1 MNVFKIG
8 KVVHF
13 FDKTGMAM
21 IELSGN
27 LGTGEKIRFEW
38 DGEKLFDQTVDV
50 LKMDYKNVDNA
61 KAGQMVGFKTSQKV
75 EVDTVVYKLN

>member
-13 FDKTGMAM
+13 FDKAGMAM
-21 IELSGN
+21 IELSGD
-27 LGTGEKIRFEW
+27 LGVGEKIRFEF
-38 DGEKLFDQTVDV
+38 DGEKLFDQTVDF

-61 KAGQMVGFKTSQKV
+61 KAGQMVGFKTSQEV
-75 EVDTVVYKLN
+75 EVDTLVYKLN